1 MSKIRTSSATAPA
14 ANASAT
20 NGTQRARAAVVGALF
35 ITSTITFAIG
45 SAQINAYFKDPSKSR
60 RALAVGVLLEAYT
73 AIAVVG
79 IALAVLPLL
88 RESKQMARG
97 YVALRA
103 LECTTIL
110 GAGAVMLAADKQLR
124 YENLLYVFTGAG
136 GILLAL
142 LLLRSGLTR
151 RWISILGLVGYPV
164 LLLGVLADML
174 GVVDL
179 GSNAGAVFFV
189 PGGLFEI
196 VLPLQLFAFGFH
208 RTPGTRHRRSA
219 RVSRKSVSRQSSH
232 RHAHTSVYRSWR
244 ALFRWTRESHRSNQH
259 RSVKHTKDHDEEVR
273 FPCSCL

>member
-1 MSKIRTSSATAPA
+1 MSRVGLRADVADSNLFGGNSTATPPA

-20 NGTQRARAAVVGALF
+20 NGTHRGRAAVVGALF

-45 SAQINAYFKDPSKSR
+45 SAQINTYFKDPSKSR
-60 RALAVGVLLEAYT
+60 RVLAVGVLLEAYT
-73 AIAVVG
+73 SIAVVG
-79 IALAVLPLL
+79 IALAVLSLLL

-103 LECTTIL
+103 LECAAIL
-110 GAGAVMLAADKQLR
+110 GSGAVMLAADRELPW
-124 YENLLYVFTGAG
+124 YENLVYVFTGAG

-151 RWISILGLVGYPV
+151 RWISLLGLVGYPV

-179 GSNAGAVFFV
+179 GSNAGAGFFV

-196 VLPLQLFAFGFH
+196 VLPLQLLAFGF
-208 RTPGTRHRRSA
+208 RRAPGPDIA
-219 RVSRKSVSRQSSH
+219 R
-232 RHAHTSVYRSWR
+232 
-244 ALFRWTRESHRSNQH
+244 
-259 RSVKHTKDHDEEVR
+259 
-273 FPCSCL
+273 